1 MITTTNRKKTKTDE
15 TAKQAVDKAKQELES
30 LANQIMT
37 AASLLK
43 EKPRPSDAEIDAA
56 MSGNLCRCGTYQRIR
71 RAIQTASKEPGTGDK
86 K

>member
-1 MITTTNRKKTKTDE
+1 
-15 TAKQAVDKAKQELES
+15 
-30 LANQIMT
+30 MT
-37 AASLLK
+37 ATSLLK